1 MELAQIQYRTPDQEK
16 KLNALIKAERAIDR
30 ANKQKVAVRKLLNA
44 EKEAERK
51 ARTRH
56 LIQLGALFEIAN
68 LDQRDPAELL
78 GVLLKTA
85 EIDPNDMKWQIWKD
99 LGQENL
105 NSRKNLKAK

>member
-1 MELAQIQYRTPDQEK
+1 M
-16 KLNALIKAERAIDR
+16 IKAEKAIDR
-30 ANKQKVAVRKLLNA
+30 ANKQKMAVRKLLNA

-85 EIDPNDMKWQIWKD
+85 EIDPNDMKWSIWKD
-99 LGQENL
+99 LGQETL
-105 NSRKNLKAK
+105 NQRSQSKKLDN